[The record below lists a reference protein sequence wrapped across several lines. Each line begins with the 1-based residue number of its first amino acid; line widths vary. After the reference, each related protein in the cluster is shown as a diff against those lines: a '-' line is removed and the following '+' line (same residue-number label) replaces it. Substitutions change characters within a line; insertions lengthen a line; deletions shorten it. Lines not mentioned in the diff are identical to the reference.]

1 MPTQNRPDSAPGRT
15 PGRPAADAAP
25 GLRDAILDAAETLFA
40 ERGFAATPVRDIAER
55 AGANAAMVH
64 YYFGSKR
71 ALLEQVMERSLEPL
85 AATLARMRAD
95 EAAPVEDIVRALLDT
110 LGRHPNLVTLMV
122 REVMLPG
129 GVMRERF
136 LERMAP
142 RLGGSLPGLLAR
154 EQQAGRVDPD
164 IDPRIGALLLMALAA
179 FPFIGRG
186 IAESGLGVAFDADG
200 RRRLERHVIA
210 LLEGGIRP

>member
-1 MPTQNRPDSAPGRT
+1 MNPKTPAAARA
-15 PGRPAADAAP
+15 PGRPAAESAA
-25 GLRDAILDAAETLFA
+25 GLHDAILDAAEALFA

-55 AGANAAMVH
+55 AGANPAMVH

-71 ALLEQVMERSLEPL
+71 ALLERVLERTLEPL
-85 AATLARMRAD
+85 AAALAAMRAGG
-95 EAAPVEDIVRALLDT
+95 AAPVSEIVRLLLET
-110 LGRHPNLVTLMV
+110 LGSHPNLAVLMA

-129 GVMRERF
+129 GVMREHF

-142 RLGGSLPGLLAR
+142 RLGGTLPGLLAA
-154 EQQAGRVDPD
+154 EQAAGRVDPD
-164 IDPRIGALLLMALAA
+164 LDPRIAALMLIALAV

-186 IAESGLGVAFDADG
+186 IAETGLGVAYDAAG

>member
-1 MPTQNRPDSAPGRT
+1 MEMNTPSSGARA
-15 PGRPAADAAP
+15 PGRPAAEATA
-25 GLRDAILDAAETLFA
+25 GLRDGILDAAEVLFA

-55 AGANAAMVH
+55 AGANPAMVH

-71 ALLEQVMERSLEPL
+71 ALLERVLERTLEPL
-85 AATLARMRAD
+85 AAALAAMRAGG
-95 EAAPVEDIVRALLDT
+95 AAPVSEIVRLLLET
-110 LGRHPNLVTLMV
+110 LGAHPNLAVLMA

-129 GVMRERF
+129 GVMREHF

-142 RLGGSLPGLLAR
+142 RLGGTLPGLLAA
-154 EQQAGRVDPD
+154 EQAAGRVDPD
-164 IDPRIGALLLMALAA
+164 LDARIAALMLIALTV

-186 IAESGLGVAFDADG
+186 IAESGLGVAYDAVG

-210 LLEGGIRP
+210 LLAGGIRP

>member
-1 MPTQNRPDSAPGRT
+1 MKPEIHGRGAARA
-15 PGRPAADAAP
+15 PGRPAGEAAA
-25 GLRDAILDAAETLFA
+25 GLRSAILDAAETLFA

-55 AGANAAMVH
+55 AGANPAMVH

-71 ALLEQVMERSLEPL
+71 ALLEQVLERSLEPL
-85 AATLARMRAD
+85 AAAFAQMRAGG
-95 EAAPVEDIVRALLDT
+95 AAPVGDIARLMLET
-110 LGRHPNLVTLMV
+110 LGAHPNLAVLMV

-142 RLGGSLPGLLAR
+142 RLGGTLPDLLAA
-154 EQQAGRVDPD
+154 EQAAGRVNAGL
-164 IDPRIGALLLMALAA
+164 DPRISALLLLALAV

-186 IAESGLGVAFDADG
+186 VAEPGIGVAYDG
-200 RRRLERHVIA
+200 AGLERLERHVA
-210 LLEGGIRP
+210 TVLEGGFSP